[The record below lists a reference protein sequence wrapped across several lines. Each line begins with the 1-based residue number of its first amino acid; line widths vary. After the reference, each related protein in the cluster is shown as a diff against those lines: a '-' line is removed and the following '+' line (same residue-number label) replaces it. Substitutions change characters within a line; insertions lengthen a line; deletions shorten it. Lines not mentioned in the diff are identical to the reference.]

1 MDENGVTFDGVP
13 FTQVNSAMRRRV
25 AFAIAT
31 AGDPKLRLVIIK
43 DGDLLD
49 ADSLAAIRELADE
62 RGYTVLVERDRDE
75 SRQIGFTIEDGT
87 LA

>member
-1 MDENGVTFDGVP
+1 M
-13 FTQVNSAMRRRV
+13 
-25 AFAIAT
+25 
-31 AGDPKLRLVIIK
+31 K

-75 SRQIGFTIEDGT
+75 SRQIGFTIESGA
-87 LA
+87 LAEAVS

>member
-1 MDENGVTFDGVP
+1 MTFRGVP
-13 FTQVNSAMRRRV
+13 FSQVNSAMRRRV

-31 AGDPKLRLVIIK
+31 AGDPQLRLVIVK

-49 ADSLAAIRELADE
+49 ADSLTAISDLAEE

-75 SRQIGFTIEDGT
+75 SRRLGFTVSDGT
-87 LA
+87 LAEEAAA